1 MKSLFEIMGALHSA
15 GLRDEYLAL
24 RHYIN
29 ERDERD
35 ALLDQQKGAFM
46 VLAGKYD
53 GYYDYDRNS
62 KYSANFTT
70 LDEAIA
76 AYDKVKDYPWAE
88 ISYKG
93 RALQV
98 TN

>member
-24 RHYIN
+24 RHYI
-29 ERDERD
+29 DERD

-46 VLAGKYD
+46 VLAGEYDDLGTNCKYCE
-53 GYYDYDRNS
+53 
-62 KYSANFTT
+62 NFTT

-76 AYDKVKDYPWAE
+76 AYDKLNDYPWAE
-88 ISYKG
+88 IRYKG
-93 RALQV
+93 RELQF

>member
-1 MKSLFEIMGALHSA
+1 MKSLFEILGALHSA
-15 GLRDEYLAL
+15 GLHDEHLAL

-29 ERDERD
+29 ERD

-53 GYYDYDRNS
+53 GYYDYDRNC
-62 KYSANFTT
+62 KYCEGFAT
-70 LDEAIA
+70 LDEAIS
-76 AYDKVKDYPWAE
+76 AYDKVKDYPWAK

-93 RALQV
+93 RELQV
-98 TN
+98 IN

>member
-1 MKSLFEIMGALHSA
+1 MKSLFEILGALHSA
-15 GLRDEYLAL
+15 GLHDERLAL

-29 ERDERD
+29 ERD

-62 KYSANFTT
+62 KYIANFNT
-70 LDEAIA
+70 LSEAIS
-76 AYDKVKDYPWAE
+76 AYDNVKDYPWVE
-88 ISYKG
+88 IEYKG
-93 RALQV
+93 RTLQV

>member
-15 GLRDEYLAL
+15 GMRDEYLAL
-24 RHYIN
+24 RHYI
-29 ERDERD
+29 DERD
-35 ALLDQQKGAFM
+35 ALLDQQKSAFK

-53 GYYDYDRNS
+53 GYDCYY
-62 KYSANFTT
+62 KYCEDFAT
-70 LDEAIA
+70 LDEAIS

-93 RALQV
+93 RTLQV
-98 TN
+98 ID